1 MKYVVIIG
9 DGMAD
14 LPLNELNMKTP
25 LQVADKPNIDK
36 LTSKG
41 RAGLL
46 KTVPETLNPGSDVAN
61 MSIFGYDP
69 LKYYSGRGPLEAG
82 SIKIKLSNDDVIFRC
97 NLITE
102 ENGKLI
108 SSNAGHITSQEANIL
123 IKHLN
128 KSLTNKNSQ
137 FGNFSSDETIH
148 PIFYNGMDYKH
159 LFVIKNT
166 LLSRIS
172 MVPPHDIIGKEI
184 NSYLNLD
191 NESKII
197 EDLIIQSKEVLN
209 DHPINKKRIEQCKNP
224 ANMIWLWG
232 QGLKPKFPLFKDVY
246 GLKGSVIT
254 GVDLLK
260 GIGIF
265 AGLDIIDVPGATAFY
280 NTDYKAKGKY
290 AVDNL
295 KKQDIQFVHIEAPD
309 EAGHDGNIEEKIK
322 AIERIDKYI
331 VGQILDNINNY
342 DDYKI
347 AILPDHY
354 TPIAIR
360 THTKDPV
367 PLTIYSTT
375 DTPDEVKVYDEFSV
389 TNGSLNI
396 DNGHNLVKRLIN

>member
-1 MKYVVIIG
+1 MKYVVVIG

-14 LPLNELNMKTP
+14 WPLNELNMKTP

-36 LTSKG
+36 LTLKG
-41 RAGLL
+41 RAGRLQ
-46 KTVPETLNPGSDVAN
+46 TVPETLNPGSDVAN

-82 SIKIKLSNDDVIFRC
+82 SIKIKLSDDDVVFRC

-123 IKHLN
+123 MKHLN
-128 KSLTNKNSQ
+128 KSLNNKSNQ
-137 FGNFSSDETIH
+137 FGNFLLDEVNK

-159 LFVIKNT
+159 LFIIKNK
-166 LLSRIS
+166 LLSSIS

-184 NSYLNLD
+184 NSYLSLVD
-191 NESKII
+191 EGKII
-197 EDLIIQSKEVLN
+197 AKLILQSKKVLN
-209 DHPINKKRIEQCKNP
+209 EHPINKKRIEEGKNP

-232 QGLKPKFPLFKDVY
+232 QGLKPKLPLFKDIY

-260 GIGIF
+260 GMGIF
-265 AGLDIIDVPGATAFY
+265 AGLDIINVPGATAFY
-280 NTDYKAKGKY
+280 DTDYKAKGKY
-290 AVDNL
+290 AANSL
-295 KKQDIQFVHIEAPD
+295 KKQDIQFIHIEAPD

-331 VGQILDNINNY
+331 VGQILDNINDY

-347 AILPDHY
+347 AILPDHF

-360 THTKDPV
+360 THSRDPV

-375 DTPDEVKVYDEFSV
+375 DIPDEVKVYDEFSV
-389 TNGSLNI
+389 VNGSLNI
-396 DNGHNLVKRLIN
+396 DKGHNLVKRLL